1 MDIMKDAKMIT
12 IVVEGTPHEWPKN
25 SEINYTQVVALEF
38 PDFAQH
44 PETTYSINVNAGVKL
59 GHVAAQNWA
68 TLGLCG
74 TRVMCGGQS
83 CALPI

>member
-1 MDIMKDAKMIT
+1 MG
-12 IVVEGTPHEWPKN
+12 VVVG
-25 SEINYTQVVALEF
+25 
-38 PDFAQH
+38 
-44 PETTYSINVNAGVKL
+44 VNAGVKL

-68 TLGLCG
+68 TLGLCV

>member
-1 MDIMKDAKMIT
+1 MAHYNRASSDLTRPFDGAGEA
-12 IVVEGTPHEWPKN
+12 V
-25 SEINYTQVVALEF
+25 
-38 PDFAQH
+38 
-44 PETTYSINVNAGVKL
+44 VNAGVKL

>member
-1 MDIMKDAKMIT
+1 MAQAPTFDT
-12 IVVEGTPHEWPKN
+12 
-25 SEINYTQVVALEF
+25 EINKAPALRISHVVRGRLK
-38 PDFAQH
+38 DGSRVQYLVD
-44 PETTYSINVNAGVKL
+44 PEGKGVNAGVKL